1 MKTNKYI
8 FILVTLCIFY
18 LYLYNTNYTINRETL
33 SVMGGVGL
41 FQFII
46 SFLSWNSA
54 GKKILSPYF
63 IFLFVLYIF
72 SFGQS
77 LLYPFGLV
85 CEQRDLYER
94 YSVMYG
100 FTVNDIYL
108 AQIQSLLMLNLFHI
122 AGLQYSLKKTVENCN
137 IVNKDKWNIAT
148 IQRLKKIGWF
158 LFVVSVIPFTY
169 ETITD
174 MITSMTYGY
183 GALYEGEDKIGV
195 ANAISFISA
204 LFIPS
209 VICLFIV
216 YKSNVFIRNLLTG
229 IIILVILAILMTGG
243 RSNALILISILVVLY
258 EYLIR
263 PFSKKAILIGL
274 IGAFF
279 MLQVLAY
286 IANTRGAARSFTI
299 EKTEISDNAAVQA
312 IAEMGWTQ
320 FCLIETM
327 KLVPQQDDYRYGK
340 SYIYAFTSI
349 IPNLGF
355 WKIHPAKTE
364 SNLGD
369 WLSNSLQT
377 NFGTGFSMCAEAWA
391 NWGSYGFLIFYLWG
405 ALLGSLFG
413 RIETTI
419 KNGNIALLVFLL
431 IIFWFCLK
439 IPRNSFLNV
448 VRAVF
453 FYAGPIYLYCNNF
466 RLKKS

>member
-1 MKTNKYI
+1 MKINKYI
-8 FILVTLCIFY
+8 FILVLLCIVY
-18 LYLYNTNYTINRETL
+18 LYLYNAAYMISRDTL
-33 SVMGGVGL
+33 SIIGGIGL

-46 SFLSWNSA
+46 SFISWNSA
-54 GKKILSPYF
+54 GKKVFSPYF

-77 LLYPFGLV
+77 LLYPFNLV
-85 CEQRDLYER
+85 SEERDLYES
-94 YSVMYG
+94 YSVLFG
-100 FTVNDIYL
+100 FSVKDIYL
-108 AQIQSLLMLNLFHI
+108 AQIQTLLMLNVFHI
-122 AGLQYSLKKTVENCN
+122 AGLRYSLKKMSVNCN
-137 IVNKDKWNIAT
+137 LSNGDEWNIT
-148 IQRLKKIGWF
+148 TVHRLKKIGWF

-183 GALYEGEDKIGV
+183 GSLYEGEDKIGF
-195 ANAISFISA
+195 ANAMSFISA

-229 IIILVILAILMTGG
+229 IIVLVILAILMTGG

-263 PFSKKAILIGL
+263 PFSKKAILVGL
-274 IGAFF
+274 IGSFF

-286 IANTRGAARSFTI
+286 IANTRDSARSFTI
-299 EKTEISDNAAVQA
+299 ENTEISDNAAVQA

-327 KLVPQQDDYRYGK
+327 KLVPQQDEYRYGK

-349 IPNLGF
+349 IPNFGF

-364 SNLGD
+364 SNLSD
-369 WLSNSLQT
+369 WLSDRLQT
-377 NFGTGFSMCAEAWA
+377 GFGTGFSMCAEAWA
-391 NWGSYGFLIFYLWG
+391 NFGPYGFLIFYLWG
-405 ALLGSLFG
+405 ALLGALFG
-413 RIETTI
+413 RIETTV
-419 KNGNIALLVFLL
+419 KNGNVALLVFLL